1 MKFIKNKGNSS
12 RYTHKWKDVPWIENI
27 NTIKLSNVLSQTINR
42 FVHNT
47 YQNVNGILYRVGK
60 TIAKSYGL
68 KRYRIYKIVLSKSN
82 TEGIT
87 MLNSKH
93 SLNLWS

>member
-60 TIAKSYGL
+60 TIAKSY
-68 KRYRIYKIVLSKSN
+68 YFLSKSN
-82 TEGIT
+82 IEGIT